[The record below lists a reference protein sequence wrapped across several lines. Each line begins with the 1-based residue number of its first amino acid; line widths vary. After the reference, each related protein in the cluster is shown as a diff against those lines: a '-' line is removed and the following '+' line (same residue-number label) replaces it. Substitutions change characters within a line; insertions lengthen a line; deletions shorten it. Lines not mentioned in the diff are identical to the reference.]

1 MKKYFFII
9 VCVFILVLGVA
20 VYVEYTSN
28 EIQKIQEGIGQDK
41 INNSSVSSNG
51 EKLNQ
56 ESVTSYAMPIDCGNI
71 IFVEKQIKQP
81 GASFIKAV
89 PADEDDAIKKER
101 CFQEKFKICELAT
114 LNIVSGGNEFRYEII
129 GKHNARCAIKQT
141 EIKSTES
148 SLIEKSM
155 VCLYNATQTFSD
167 FERVYINDSCSGSLF
182 DFLKNFNLE

>member
-71 IFVEKQIKQP
+71 IFVENLIKDN
-81 GASFIKAV
+81 SKLEKKYYRIKNNISESQKDLV
-89 PADEDDAIKKER
+89 IDE
-101 CFQEKFKICELAT
+101 EL
-114 LNIVSGGNEFRYEII
+114 
-129 GKHNARCAIKQT
+129 
-141 EIKSTES
+141 
-148 SLIEKSM
+148 
-155 VCLYNATQTFSD
+155 
-167 FERVYINDSCSGSLF
+167 
-182 DFLKNFNLE
+182 